1 MAESLSV
8 SASASLAVSR
18 SRILSVF
25 SLAETEA
32 PSSACLMALMSSA
45 SDVRD
50 FISADAAEDDE
61 EDPPGDGENSWSWTE
76 IGKFFSVTLYSSK
89 CTRTYNSTSND
100 LL

>member
-50 FISADAAEDDE
+50 FISADAVDDDE
-61 EDPPGDGENSWSWTE
+61 EDPPGDGENSGSWTVK
-76 IGKFFSVTLYSSK
+76 GKNMVSI
-89 CTRTYNSTSND
+89 
-100 LL
+100 

>member
-61 EDPPGDGENSWSWTE
+61 EDPPGDGENSWSWTDV
-76 IGKFFSVTLYSSK
+76 GNFFQFS
-89 CTRTYNSTSND
+89 D
-100 LL
+100 LILKYMYQTM